1 MCVAPEDAVCGLVTG
16 SNQTGGTWGCMF
28 PSQGC
33 ATAPATTASATG
45 TWVVPVV
52 NDTSYAVAS
61 SSKSLLCGGTGVC
74 APEGT
79 LCPKQ
84 GTVSS
89 GAPCNSTLPS
99 WNAATGTCIAP
110 NDAVC
115 TYVAKVWQCQFR
127 PATTTIAPTTTQKV
141 VIAVTKT
148 PTPTNATPM
157 NSGKKVKEIAV
168 QLTKKLNFEKIELE
182 MEAIDCEG
190 KTYSYLVENEVVY
203 ICVADASVGRG
214 AVTAFL
220 KHIQAQ
226 FEEQFGVRG
235 KMTKL
240 KLDMQRDF
248 GAILKTHMEMLSS
261 QGGMQKLEA
270 LRKDLDGVKDSMQH
284 NIGKVLERG
293 DKIDLLVDKSES
305 LKFVPT

>member
-1 MCVAPEDAVCGLVTG
+1 MALNHAIQKTTGCQTAVETRRFSIHAIICTAAAVDKCRGDMPISYCLVANKHCSLAECEY
-16 SNQTGGTWGCMF
+16 NGGG
-28 PSQGC
+28 
-33 ATAPATTASATG
+33 PAS
-45 TWVVPVV
+45 
-52 NDTSYAVAS
+52 
-61 SSKSLLCGGTGVC
+61 
-74 APEGT
+74 
-79 LCPKQ
+79 
-84 GTVSS
+84 
-89 GAPCNSTLPS
+89 
-99 WNAATGTCIAP
+99 
-110 NDAVC
+110 
-115 TYVAKVWQCQFR
+115 
-127 PATTTIAPTTTQKV
+127 PT
-141 VIAVTKT
+141 
-148 PTPTNATPM
+148 

>member
-1 MCVAPEDAVCGLVTG
+1 MPISYCLVA
-16 SNQTGGTWGCMF
+16 NKH
-28 PSQGC
+28 C
-33 ATAPATTASATG
+33 ALAECEYNG
-45 TWVVPVV
+45 
-52 NDTSYAVAS
+52 N
-61 SSKSLLCGGTGVC
+61 
-74 APEGT
+74 
-79 LCPKQ
+79 
-84 GTVSS
+84 
-89 GAPCNSTLPS
+89 
-99 WNAATGTCIAP
+99 
-110 NDAVC
+110 
-115 TYVAKVWQCQFR
+115 
-127 PATTTIAPTTTQKV
+127 APTS
-141 VIAVTKT
+141 
-148 PTPTNATPM
+148 PT
-157 NSGKKVKEIAV
+157 NSGKKVKEIAY

-190 KTYSYLVENEVVY
+190 KTYSYLVESEVVY

-220 KHIQAQ
+220 KHIKAQ

-248 GAILKTHMEMLSS
+248 GPILKTHMEMLSS

-270 LRKDLDGVKDSMQH
+270 LRKDLDNVKDSMQQ

-305 LKFVPT
+305 LNSSAEAFAKSSRSLRRTLWLQNVKMYILGVILIILAYLYFRKRGDTPKASAPALLILRRT

>member
-1 MCVAPEDAVCGLVTG
+1 MTP
-16 SNQTGGTWGCMF
+16 
-28 PSQGC
+28 
-33 ATAPATTASATG
+33 
-45 TWVVPVV
+45 VPV
-52 NDTSYAVAS
+52 
-61 SSKSLLCGGTGVC
+61 
-74 APEGT
+74 
-79 LCPKQ
+79 
-84 GTVSS
+84 
-89 GAPCNSTLPS
+89 
-99 WNAATGTCIAP
+99 
-110 NDAVC
+110 
-115 TYVAKVWQCQFR
+115 
-127 PATTTIAPTTTQKV
+127 PATTTLAPSPTPIDSGKLLKTLLEWLWNAVNSTATAASSTTTQV
-141 VIAVTKT
+141 DTSDCVPYLVMFGDSSS
-148 PTPTNATPM
+148 PT

>member
-1 MCVAPEDAVCGLVTG
+1 MPISYCVVANKHCPLAECEY
-16 SNQTGGTWGCMF
+16 NGG
-28 PSQGC
+28 
-33 ATAPATTASATG
+33 
-45 TWVVPVV
+45 
-52 NDTSYAVAS
+52 
-61 SSKSLLCGGTGVC
+61 
-74 APEGT
+74 
-79 LCPKQ
+79 
-84 GTVSS
+84 
-89 GAPCNSTLPS
+89 GAMS
-99 WNAATGTCIAP
+99 
-110 NDAVC
+110 
-115 TYVAKVWQCQFR
+115 
-127 PATTTIAPTTTQKV
+127 PT
-141 VIAVTKT
+141 
-148 PTPTNATPM
+148 

-190 KTYSYLVENEVVY
+190 KTYSYLVENEVAY

-248 GAILKTHMEMLSS
+248 GSILKTHMEMLSS

-270 LRKDLDGVKDSMQH
+270 LRKDLDNVKDSMQQ

-305 LKFVPT
+305 LNSSADAFAKSSRNLRRTLWLQNVKLYILAVVIVLVLIVFMYVYLHKSDSKKSELSTASASTLRRH

>member
-1 MCVAPEDAVCGLVTG
+1 MEYIGEVIKKAEFESRYASMVEAGEVDFYFLSLRDECFIDARNYSNNSRFINHSCEPNCAIEVWKDSGVKRAVIVALDDIGRLEELTFDY
-16 SNQTGGTWGCMF
+16 N
-28 PSQGC
+28 
-33 ATAPATTASATG
+33 
-45 TWVVPVV
+45 
-52 NDTSYAVAS
+52 
-61 SSKSLLCGGTGVC
+61 
-74 APEGT
+74 
-79 LCPKQ
+79 CP
-84 GTVSS
+84 T
-89 GAPCNSTLPS
+89 
-99 WNAATGTCIAP
+99 
-110 NDAVC
+110 
-115 TYVAKVWQCQFR
+115 
-127 PATTTIAPTTTQKV
+127 
-141 VIAVTKT
+141 
-148 PTPTNATPM
+148 

>member
-1 MCVAPEDAVCGLVTG
+1 MPISYCLVANKHCSLAECEY
-16 SNQTGGTWGCMF
+16 NGGG
-28 PSQGC
+28 
-33 ATAPATTASATG
+33 PAS
-45 TWVVPVV
+45 
-52 NDTSYAVAS
+52 
-61 SSKSLLCGGTGVC
+61 
-74 APEGT
+74 
-79 LCPKQ
+79 
-84 GTVSS
+84 
-89 GAPCNSTLPS
+89 
-99 WNAATGTCIAP
+99 
-110 NDAVC
+110 
-115 TYVAKVWQCQFR
+115 
-127 PATTTIAPTTTQKV
+127 PT
-141 VIAVTKT
+141 
-148 PTPTNATPM
+148 

-305 LKFVPT
+305 LNSSADAFAKSSRNLRRTLWLQNVKLYILAGVVVLVLVLFMYLYFRKSDDKSTTTASAGASLRRT